1 MKIEVTAFPRT
12 LQGTGA
18 SRRLRGSGRVPG
30 VIYGADKPAATVE
43 LDQNALLR
51 HLKMEAFHAS
61 ILDMT
66 VEGNKERVLLR
77 DFQMHPWRPMVLH
90 VDFQRIDPN
99 KRIHMRVPLHFTNED
114 VSEGVKTQ
122 GGVVTHAMTELEIQ
136 CLPDQLPEYVEVDL
150 KTMKLNDIYHV
161 NDLKMPPGVEPI
173 SKLKSDNPAVVSL
186 HVPRIIA
193 VEEEAATPV
202 TEITGQTP
210 EEAAAAA
217 AAAAPAEGEQKGK
230 AK

>member
-12 LQGTGA
+12 TQGTGA

-30 VIYGADKPAATVE
+30 IIYGASQPAANVE

-61 ILDMT
+61 ILDIA

-77 DFQMHPWRPMVLH
+77 DFQMHPWKPIVLH
-90 VDFQRIDPN
+90 VDFQRIDPS
-99 KRIHMRVPLHFTNED
+99 KKIHMRVPLHFTNQD

-122 GGVVTHAMTELEIQ
+122 GGVITHAMTEIEIQ
-136 CLPDQLPEYVEVDL
+136 CLPDQLPEYIEVDL
-150 KTMKLNDIYHV
+150 KAMKLNEIYHV
-161 NDLKMPPGVEPI
+161 NDLKMPEGVEAT
-173 SKLKSDNPAVVSL
+173 SKLKSDNPAVVSM
-186 HVPRIIA
+186 HVPRVA
-193 VEEEAATPV
+193 AAEEEAATPV
-202 TEITGQTP
+202 TEITGQVP
-210 EEAAAAA
+210 ADAAAA
-217 AAAAPAEGEQKGK
+217 AEGEQKGK